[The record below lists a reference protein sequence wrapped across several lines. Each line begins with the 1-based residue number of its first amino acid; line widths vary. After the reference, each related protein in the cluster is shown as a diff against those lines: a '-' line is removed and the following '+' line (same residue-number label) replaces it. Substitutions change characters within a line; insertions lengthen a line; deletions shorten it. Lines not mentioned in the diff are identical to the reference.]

1 MPALQNAAKTPRR
14 CRQDAGATDA
24 ALKTAALR
32 INLRKMKRLF
42 IALLFAMPAAAQVPA
57 HTPHYPHISDM
68 SAMYGAVSLELAGN
82 RAGICTWVSNHFDYV
97 VDYNANGGP
106 VCENVNGQVYHLLY
120 IESSDV
126 TFISGQT
133 TVYGIQTLAVS
144 NSWILEQMFIH
155 QSQDYST
162 GPGVQNWT
170 QMDKFDN
177 FDSANG
183 VMTSVS
189 GVFTDVSTQSY
200 SGASNTTISDTLYV
214 GYMEPFDQ
222 MNFVIAT
229 ARVGGSVTWQYWNG
243 SSWATLTL
251 TTDGTSG
258 LTATGQ
264 AYFHP
269 PSNWAQTSV
278 NSSNTKFF
286 VRAVLSGQS
295 TSPVYTTV
303 KGDTWLTSGSN
314 RGWSATCTGC
324 INSGRLLY
332 NASPPAGQTAHF
344 LYQARSVNFANN
356 YFFLNPNDS
365 QGGKLTDAVY
375 LESLKS
381 GTSEG
386 VMFDDAPNWPLD
398 GRLANIIELSTD
410 AAWVT
415 AKNAV
420 FDKIRA
426 DWHTSFGS
434 NFLVGGNAQ
443 THVSVCYHLDWCYA
457 ESTTYTPDAPQ
468 PEPAN
473 SFTAGQGPV
482 FYDDMLTANNA
493 ANIPASEM
501 CYDLAVGPN
510 AGSFDTTYS
519 TALHYWDRAQR
530 GSITCLAQHYLA
542 GNPNTGFSYHN
553 QGSFNYNLT
562 DEVYIYG
569 PAITITS
576 NITSGT
582 RPATITLSSGASC
595 TPFDYNGFG
604 YLRVGTT
611 TLGDTFYGQISGTTF
626 TLSTGGPN
634 ISQQGYSSG
643 NEAHC
648 IQTVHQ
654 YTGAAPYAGNV
665 YFWGTW
671 FPAMAIDVGIPNAS
685 GLSGGA
691 RVMPYKTG
699 GTPDYISGLAHS
711 DCDNLSETGDFAGRC
726 ANLHRRDYTKA
737 IVLYRDKKFPTKNV
751 ELDTLSQPIALGAT
765 YWPLRADGIT
775 SAGVSSIQLRGSEG
789 AILMTAPIPYPV
801 SYPGIF
807 Q

>member
-1 MPALQNAAKTPRR
+1 
-14 CRQDAGATDA
+14 
-24 ALKTAALR
+24 
-32 INLRKMKRLF
+32 
-42 IALLFAMPAAAQVPA
+42 
-57 HTPHYPHISDM
+57 
-68 SAMYGAVSLELAGN
+68 
-82 RAGICTWVSNHFDYV
+82 
-97 VDYNANGGP
+97 
-106 VCENVNGQVYHLLY
+106 
-120 IESSDV
+120 
-126 TFISGQT
+126 
-133 TVYGIQTLAVS
+133 
-144 NSWILEQMFIH
+144 
-155 QSQDYST
+155 
-162 GPGVQNWT
+162 VQNWT

-278 NSSNTKFF
+278 NSSNTKFW

-314 RGWSATCTGC
+314 RGWSVACTGC

-375 LESLKS
+375 LESLKGS
-381 GTSEG
+381 LTPEG

-398 GRLANIIELSTD
+398 SRLANIIELSTD
-410 AAWVT
+410 GAWVT

-426 DWHTSFGS
+426 DWHSSYGAS
-434 NFLVGGNAQ
+434 FLVGGNAQ

-457 ESTTYTPDAPQ
+457 ESVTYTPYAPQ
-468 PEPAN
+468 PEAPDN
-473 SFTAGQGPV
+473 FTAGQGPT

-501 CYDLAVGPN
+501 EYDWPDG
-510 AGSFDTTYS
+510 GSNSFLSIYN
-519 TALHYWDRAQR
+519 TANHYWDRGQR
-530 GSITCLAQHYLA
+530 GPMTALAEHYVA
-542 GNPNTGFSYHN
+542 GNPNTGFTYHV
-553 QGSFNYNLT
+553 QGAFNYFLT
-562 DEVYIYG
+562 DEVYVYG
-569 PAITITS
+569 PATTTTSTITGGMAPGTITIAS
-576 NITSGT
+576 
-582 RPATITLSSGASC
+582 ATGC
-595 TPFDYNGFG
+595 GPFDYNGFG
-604 YLRVGTT
+604 YLRVGTPA
-611 TLGDTFYGQISGTTF
+611 LGDTFYGTLSGTTF
-626 TLSTGGPN
+626 TTSGTAVQ
-634 ISQQGYSSG
+634 SYSSG

-648 IQTVHQ
+648 VQTQHQ
-654 YTGAAPYAGNV
+654 YTGVAPPASNV
-665 YFWGTW
+665 YFWATW
-671 FPAMAIDVGIPNAS
+671 FPAMGTDVGVPNTS

-691 RVMPYKTG
+691 RVMPWKTG
-699 GTPDYISGLAHS
+699 ASPDCISGLVCTGGLQTE
-711 DCDNLSETGDFAGRC
+711 CDNTGGSGDFQGRC

>member
-1 MPALQNAAKTPRR
+1 MVLA
-14 CRQDAGATDA
+14 
-24 ALKTAALR
+24 
-32 INLRKMKRLF
+32 IY
-42 IALLFAMPAAAQVPA
+42 IALFGIKGHAQVPA
-57 HTPHYPHISDM
+57 HAPHYPHISDM
-68 SAMYGAVSLELAGN
+68 SAMYGAVALELVGN
-82 RAGICTWVSNHFDYV
+82 RPGICTWVSNHFDYV
-97 VDYNANGGP
+97 VDYNANGGIY
-106 VCENVNGQVYHLLY
+106 CENVNGQVYHTLY

-126 TFISGQT
+126 TFISGHA
-133 TVYGIQTLAVS
+133 TVYTIQTLA
-144 NSWILEQMFIH
+144 NTNGWIMEQMFIH
-155 QSQDYST
+155 QAQDYPT
-162 GPGVQNWT
+162 GTGVQNWS

-183 VMTSVS
+183 VLTSVT

-200 SGASNTTISDTLYV
+200 SGASNTTVSDTLYV

-243 SSWATLTL
+243 SAWSTLTL

-269 PSNWAQTSV
+269 PSDWAQTSV
-278 NSSNTKFF
+278 NSSNTKFW
-286 VRAVLSGQS
+286 VRAVVSGQS
-295 TSPVYTTV
+295 TAPVYTTV

-314 RGWSATCTGC
+314 RGWSVTCTGC

-332 NASPPAGQTAHF
+332 NPSPPAGQTAHF

-365 QGGKLTDAVY
+365 QGGVLTDAVY

-386 VMFDDAPNWPLD
+386 AMFDDAPNWPLD
-398 GRLANIIELSTD
+398 SRLANIIELSTD

-420 FDKIRA
+420 FDKIRT
-426 DWHTSFGS
+426 DWHASFGS
-434 NFLVGGNAQ
+434 RFLVGGNAQ
-443 THVSVCYHLDWCYA
+443 THVSVCLHLDWCYA
-457 ESTTYTPDAPQ
+457 ESVTYTPYAPQ
-468 PEPAN
+468 QEEPN
-473 SFTAGQGPV
+473 NFDFTSGGSTT
-482 FYDDMLTANNA
+482 YDSMLTANNPS
-493 ANIPASEM
+493 NIPASEM
-501 CYDLAVGPN
+501 CYDWPDGPSN
-510 AGSFDTTYS
+510 SFLSIYN
-519 TALHYWDRAQR
+519 TANHYWDRGQR
-530 GSITCLAQHYLA
+530 GPMTCLAQHYLA
-542 GNPNTGFSYHN
+542 ANPNTGFAYHV
-553 QGSFNYNLT
+553 QGAFNYFLT

-569 PAITITS
+569 PATTITS
-576 NITSGT
+576 TITSGT
-582 RPATITLSSGASC
+582 HGTFTLADTTGC
-595 TPFDYNGFG
+595 NLTDYNGFM
-604 YLRVGTT
+604 YVRVGTT
-611 TLGDTFYGQISGTTF
+611 SSGDTVYGTLSGSTF
-626 TLSTGGPN
+626 TPST
-634 ISQQGYSSG
+634 SFTFQQSYSSG

-648 IQTVHQ
+648 IQTQHQ
-654 YTGAAPYAGNV
+654 YTGVAPVASNV
-665 YFWGTW
+665 YFWATW
-671 FPAMAIDVGIPNAS
+671 FPAMAVDVGVPNPS
-685 GLSGGA
+685 GLNGGA
-691 RVMPYKTG
+691 RVMPWKTG
-699 GTPDYISGLAHS
+699 GSPDCISGLVCTGGAQTN
-711 DCDNLSETGDFAGRC
+711 CDNTGGSGDFAGRC

-737 IVLYRDKKFPTKNV
+737 IILYRDKKTPTKNV
-751 ELDTLSQPIALGAT
+751 ELDTLSQPITLGAT